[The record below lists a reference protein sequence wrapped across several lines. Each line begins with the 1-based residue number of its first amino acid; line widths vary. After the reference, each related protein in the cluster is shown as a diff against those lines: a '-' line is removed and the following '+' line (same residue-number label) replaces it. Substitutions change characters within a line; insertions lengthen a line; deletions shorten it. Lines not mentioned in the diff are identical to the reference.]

1 MNAFELL
8 QKWPS
13 WQRASAET
21 IFDSPAW
28 AMPVRWKDTQC
39 VMRRADVK
47 FRDILGIGIKF
58 DDEENFIGLA
68 NREAFPDLHVLWDVK
83 NNLPDP
89 LKLALVEKECG
100 PLFQI
105 LENAARRQLNV
116 IGVQPS
122 EKRED
127 STGFEITTEDG
138 KILASFDLKITPE
151 IIRSFGMLKN
161 IDVTHESIRSMTRKG
176 RAEFASFILKESE
189 LAGLAQG
196 DYIML
201 PEIGSIP
208 PKWQIDPPK
217 DNSIHVYAPELTD
230 LTFAEFADDMLPE
243 IPQPTALTL
252 IKQDTVVANGRLTT
266 LAGKPAVALEEI
278 L

>member
-28 AMPVRWKDTQC
+28 ALPVRWKDTQC

-105 LENAARRQLNV
+105 LENAAV
-116 IGVQPS
+116 DSDGPAIGKEFHAVFHLPGLEPQMPCN
-122 EKRED
+122 K
-127 STGFEITTEDG
+127 
-138 KILASFDLKITPE
+138 
-151 IIRSFGMLKN
+151 
-161 IDVTHESIRSMTRKG
+161 IDVNAFHQSLDISRS
-176 RAEFASFILKESE
+176 AS
-189 LAGLAQG
+189 
-196 DYIML
+196 
-201 PEIGSIP
+201 
-208 PKWQIDPPK
+208 
-217 DNSIHVYAPELTD
+217 
-230 LTFAEFADDMLPE
+230 
-243 IPQPTALTL
+243 
-252 IKQDTVVANGRLTT
+252 R
-266 LAGKPAVALEEI
+266 
-278 L
+278 